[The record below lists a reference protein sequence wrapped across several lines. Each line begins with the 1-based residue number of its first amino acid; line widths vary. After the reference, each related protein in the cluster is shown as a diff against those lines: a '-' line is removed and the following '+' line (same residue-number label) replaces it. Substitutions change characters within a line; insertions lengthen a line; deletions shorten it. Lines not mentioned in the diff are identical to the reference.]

1 MRGDTPCP
9 TPTRKQYPEA
19 DPPDVYKLSLFGQP
33 LGSFSV
39 SQSLVYLISISQR
52 LGGAG
57 GAGQGGLAFWLLD
70 LCGQLGCVCCALVV
84 CTLR

>member
-52 LGGAG
+52 LGG
-57 GAGQGGLAFWLLD
+57 GAGRGREALPS
-70 LCGQLGCVCCALVV
+70 GCLTSVASWVFV